1 MGESWEMRKRHV
13 QKSRLEDAN
22 SLQNWTFETVNE
34 NKVYEI
40 SGNSVGSKVVA
51 PPSQLLLPHPSSVT
65 SNRARFAKHHFQI
78 STYCDGDL

>member
-1 MGESWEMRKRHV
+1 MGDSWEMRKRHV
-13 QKSRLEDAN
+13 EKSGLEDAD

-40 SGNSVGSKVVA
+40 SGNSVGSKVA

-65 SNRARFAKHHFQI
+65 SNRARFAKHHIQI
-78 STYCDGDL
+78 STYSDGDL